1 MAQQFFVRRGN
12 QEQGP
17 FSPEQIKQLAATGKL
32 VASDLVRTSEKPAW
46 RQAGTVKG
54 LFGAERPAT
63 SLPPPPPPHAPQ
75 TSPASSTAP
84 PPPPSSSTTHVASAV
99 QSGLTSVLSTAKEAK
114 DLAAAH
120 ARKTQI
126 NQMTLPKAYL
136 ALGKEV
142 FEAGRSRDQFGDIFQ
157 RITAIN
163 EEIAKV
169 AASDKDRPQAT
180 DLKGKLQAGAA
191 HLLAQ
196 GQGTKLGLQR
206 DTLLRELG
214 RKAFEAHG
222 PSAGSDAVIAEIT
235 QAHAEIGRLDQE
247 IGRLSAASRGKL
259 LTPGRLLIGGGVAAA
274 VMVMMLLVV
283 VAAASKAGRTQA
295 VALKDVLRSNSPK
308 DFVGKQVIV
317 TGRQTSVVEIASGR
331 HRLTLNTE
339 QGIALCELHRDH
351 VKRAYIQSGEM
362 TVVGK
367 FSGIDDGD
375 IELTDCRFADE
386 VAVTVTKPEVP
397 RIRSKDD
404 FIAALKRNRITLT
417 PAIRDDKLEYFI
429 HEHTCHPTL
438 GGRMSYDDW
447 VEAFGEPVQVRKGPP
462 DTPSIHNW
470 AQDYGSFRCSVSGV
484 LFTPAYYEP
493 WQKAGG
499 YENKRS
505 EWKVH
510 VGAISF
516 D

>member
-1 MAQQFFVRRGN
+1 MAQQFFIRRGN

-17 FSPEQIKQLAATGKL
+17 LTPDQIKQMAATGKL
-32 VASDLVRTSEKPAW
+32 VASDLVRTSEKPEW

-54 LFGAERPAT
+54 LFQPA
-63 SLPPPPPPHAPQ
+63 SPSSPIPPPPPPRSPQ
-75 TSPASSTAP
+75 SSPAPNTIP
-84 PPPPSSSTTHVASAV
+84 PPTSSAANVASAV
-99 QSGLTSVLSTAKEAK
+99 QSGLTDVLTTAKQAK

-120 ARKTQI
+120 TRKTQI
-126 NQMTLPKAYL
+126 NQMTLPKGYL
-136 ALGKEV
+136 ALGKEI
-142 FEAGRSRDQFGDIFQ
+142 FEGGRFREQFADVFQ

-169 AASDKDRPQAT
+169 ATTNKERPQAA

-196 GQGTKLGLQR
+196 GQGAKLGMQR
-206 DTLLRELG
+206 DSLLRDLG

-222 PSAGSDAVIAEIT
+222 SSAGSDAIVAEIT
-235 QAHAEIGRLDQE
+235 KAHAEIGRLDQE

-283 VAAASKAGRTQA
+283 VPAASKAGRTQA
-295 VALKDVLRSNSPK
+295 VALKDVLRSSSPK

-351 VKRAYIQSGEM
+351 VKRAYSQSGEM

-367 FSGIDDGD
+367 FSGIDDGN

-404 FIAALKRNRITLT
+404 FIAALKRNKIILT
-417 PAIRDDKLEYFI
+417 PAIRDDKLEFFVDQRTY
-429 HEHTCHPTL
+429 HL
-438 GGRMSYDDW
+438 VVGGNLSYDDW
-447 VEAFGEPVQVRKGPP
+447 VETFGEPTQVRSGPP
-462 DTPSIHNW
+462 ENPSLNIW
-470 AQDYGSFRCSVSGV
+470 VQEFGSFRCSLSGV
-484 LFTPAYYEP
+484 LLTPDYYEP
-493 WQKAGG
+493 WKRVGG
-499 YENKRS
+499 FENDRTR
-505 EWKVH
+505 WKVQ
-510 VGAISF
+510 VRAISF